1 MCVFIFD
8 ISRLDAEGIDW
19 LIVQWSSGAGVFT
32 GGAVDAID
40 TDVEVDRVCLVDC
53 TIPNAPSRL
62 PPMKRI
68 LVLGG
73 GLVGSV
79 IARDLAA
86 DDSLEVTL
94 ADVRADALE
103 RICSGTEITGR
114 VADCADPAVIGAMV
128 PDYDLIVGALP
139 GRYGYQALRA
149 VIEAGRN
156 YCDITFMPEDAW
168 DLDELARSHGVTCV
182 VDMGVAPGMSNLLAG
197 TAACRLNPCH
207 SIDIYV
213 GGIPAD
219 PKPPF
224 NYKAAFSPADVI
236 EEYVR
241 PSRLVEEGQ
250 IVIKPALS
258 EPEPIGFPGV
268 GALEA
273 FNTDGLRSL
282 ASRLD
287 VPFMREKTMRYPG
300 HRAVMLEL
308 REAGF
313 FDESMHEINGVSVR
327 PRDLTASL
335 LFPHWTYE
343 EGEADLTVMRVT
355 GVGELDGTPTRLT
368 WDLHDRLDP
377 ATGFSSMARTTA
389 FPCTIMARMMLDGL
403 IDEPGVHPPE
413 DFAPRDDV
421 LATLLAGL
429 KERGV
434 IFTETSDVVGAGS

>member
-1 MCVFIFD
+1 
-8 ISRLDAEGIDW
+8 
-19 LIVQWSSGAGVFT
+19 
-32 GGAVDAID
+32 
-40 TDVEVDRVCLVDC
+40 
-53 TIPNAPSRL
+53 
-62 PPMKRI
+62 MKRI

-79 IARDLAA
+79 IARDLS
-86 DDSLEVTL
+86 DDGELDVTL
-94 ADVRADALE
+94 ADIRPDALD
-103 RICSGTEITGR
+103 RICADSRITGR
-114 VADCADPAVIGAMV
+114 VADCADPDCIREMA
-128 PDYDLIVGALP
+128 PEYDLIVGALP
-139 GRYGYQALRA
+139 GRFGYEALKA
-149 VIEAGRN
+149 VIESGRN

-168 DLDELARSHGVTCV
+168 DLDALAKEHGVTCV

-197 TAACRLNPCH
+197 TAACRLSPCH
-207 SIDIYV
+207 SIDIFV

-241 PSRLVEEGQ
+241 PSRLVENGE

-258 EPEPIGFPGV
+258 EPEPVGFPGV

-313 FDESMHEINGVSVR
+313 FDETPHDVNGVSVR
-327 PRDLTASL
+327 PRDLAASL

-343 EGEADLTVMRVT
+343 EGEADLTVMRVI
-355 GVGELDGTPTRLT
+355 GVGELDGVPTRLT
-368 WDLHDRLDP
+368 WDLYDRLDP
-377 ATGFSSMARTTA
+377 GTGFSSMARTTA
-389 FPCTIMARMMLDGL
+389 FPCTIMARMMLDGS
-403 IDEPGVHPPE
+403 IDDPGVHPPE
-413 DFAPRDDV
+413 DFAGRSEV
-421 LATLLAGL
+421 LENLLAGL
-429 KERGV
+429 KLRGV
-434 IFTETSDVVGAGS
+434 EYSETSETVGQGN